1 MLKWILADKQAIKK
15 TLFSRMLL
23 VSFARFVY
31 GGGPEKKSF
40 SHDRKDF
47 QEKGFQ
53 PLSNRKGEPVG
64 VIRLLLLLNC
74 KQAKSK

>member
-1 MLKWILADKQAIKK
+1 
-15 TLFSRMLL
+15 MLL

-31 GGGPEKKSF
+31 GGGPEKKKSF
-40 SHDRKDF
+40 SHGRKDF

-53 PLSNRKGEPVG
+53 PLSNRKWEPVG

>member
-1 MLKWILADKQAIKK
+1 
-15 TLFSRMLL
+15 MLL

-31 GGGPEKKSF
+31 GGGPEKN
-40 SHDRKDF
+40 F

-53 PLSNRKGEPVG
+53 PLSNRKGEPVR
-64 VIRLLLLLNC
+64 VIRLLLLLNR